1 MGTGAKDG
9 SSLDELYRISL
20 IEETTAN
27 IYDDQMQSQKDFLKA
42 EFWMSSWSA
51 SVQRSR
57 LYTDRAGSDPARKIF
72 QAKVRCFVDE
82 KLLPK
87 YTNGCTEKDH
97 YVNIRGLEKLGSRDG
112 VDLLCNGYP
121 FGIAQKLLNV
131 YLKYQWCS
139 GWISEPPH
147 CPIDRTILAKL
158 QLEHLFI
165 WTTMKESDYRAAI
178 DQLKRVALRDGLSPA
193 RWELNEFRRRLRRNS
208 WHRNGSTIDV
218 WG

>member
-1 MGTGAKDG
+1 MSVMGTGAKDG
-9 SSLDELYRISL
+9 SSRRNYTEAGP
-20 IEETTAN
+20 IEETMAD
-27 IYDDQMQSQKDFLKA
+27 IYDGQMQSQKDFLRA
-42 EFWMSSWSA
+42 EFWMASWSA

-72 QAKVRCFVDE
+72 QAKVRFFVDE
-82 KLLPK
+82 KLLPR

-97 YVNIRGLEKLGSRDG
+97 YANIRALEKSGSRDG

-121 FGIAQKLLNV
+121 FGVAQKLLNV

-158 QLEHLFI
+158 KLDHLFI

-178 DQLKRVALRDGLSPA
+178 DELKRVSGSLSPA
-193 RWELNEFRRRLRRNS
+193 RWELNEFRRS
-208 WHRNGSTIDV
+208 AAS
-218 WG
+218 